1 MKCPKCHSDN
11 TAGARFCSSCAA
23 PLTASDSDLPF
34 LTETLATPVEDLT
47 RGSLFADRFEI
58 IEELGRGGMGKVYRA
73 EDKDTREE
81 IALKLIKPEIATQKK
96 TIERFRNELTTARKI
111 RHKNICGMYDL
122 GEDQGTYYIT
132 MEYVPGEDL
141 KSFIRRSKRLSI
153 PNLISIAGQISDG
166 LSAAHAQGVVHRD
179 LKPSN
184 IMVDRDG
191 NARIMDFGIAR
202 TLDTEGVTG
211 EGVAIGTPEYMSPE
225 QAEAGDVDPRSD
237 IYSLG
242 VILYEMGTGRL
253 PFSGGTPLSV
263 AMKHKGETPEDPK
276 AFNAQIPEDLS
287 RLILKCLEKDKG
299 KRFRS
304 AEELR
309 AELDRIER
317 GIPTSMKEESKRKP
331 TASKEITVTFSL
343 KRYLVPVFVLAALV
357 ITAVLVWKLI
367 SSRKPVSS
375 EVPRPSI
382 AVLPFDDLSPEKDQA
397 FLCDGFSES
406 LINALTTI
414 EGLRVPARTSSFAFR
429 NTDQDLS
436 EIGEKLRVAA
446 VLEGSIQRAGEEMR
460 LTVKLIN
467 IADESVQW
475 SEQYNRKLDDVFAI
489 QDEITL
495 KVVDGLK
502 LELGGGEKSGLT
514 ARATTSTEA
523 YQLYLRGK
531 HFRRPE
537 TGRDLLNAKSCFEQ
551 AVEVDSDYSSAYAEL
566 SYVHMLLGFFGIKP
580 RAESSRHAKQA
591 VLKAL
596 ELNERSAEA
605 HASLGVI
612 LEVFDWDWPGAE
624 REFKRALALNPNL
637 FNARYEYG
645 LLLDRLKRW
654 DEAQAEFEKSLIIDP
669 LSWVAHKNLAA
680 VLRHK
685 GELEKAE
692 DYLRKG
698 GGLEPELPPMGEE
711 IERARKLIE
720 RDGRLPF
727 HLARLAVAFANSGR
741 DAEIPKLID
750 ELERLFGSSDMGN
763 TALSI
768 ARIHL
773 ALDDRD
779 KALNWLGRSL
789 ERRDPGLITINQ
801 VSTWDHLRG
810 ESRFQS
816 VLKEMG
822 LD

>member
-1 MKCPKCHSDN
+1 MKCPKCHSEN

-23 PLTASDSDLPF
+23 PLTASDGAPPA
-34 LTETLATPVEDLT
+34 LTETLETPVEELT
-47 RGSLFADRFEI
+47 RGSLFAGRYEI
-58 IEELGRGGMGKVYRA
+58 IEELGRGGMGTVYRA
-73 EDKDTREE
+73 EDRQTKEE
-81 IALKLIKPEIATQKK
+81 IALKLIKPEISTRKK
-96 TIERFRNELTTARKI
+96 TIERFRNELTTARRI
-111 RHKNICGMYDL
+111 RHKNICGMFDL
-122 GEDQGTYYIT
+122 GEDREKYFIT

-202 TLDTEGVTG
+202 SLETEGITG
-211 EGVAIGTPEYMSPE
+211 EGVVIGTPEYMSPE
-225 QAEAGDVDPRSD
+225 QAEAGDVDMRSD

-253 PFSGGTPLSV
+253 PFSGDTPLSV
-263 AMKHKGETPEDPK
+263 VMKHKGETPEDPK
-276 AFNAQIPEDLS
+276 AFNAQIPEDLN

-299 KRFRS
+299 KRYQN
-304 AEELR
+304 ADELGV
-309 AELDRIER
+309 ELDRIER
-317 GIPTSMKEESKRKP
+317 GIPTSMKEESKLKP
-331 TASKEITVTFSL
+331 TASKEITVSFSL
-343 KRYLVPVFVLAALV
+343 KRYLVPVFVLAVLI
-357 ITAVLVWKLI
+357 ITAVLVWKLLP
-367 SSRKPVSS
+367 SKGPVSS

-406 LINALTTI
+406 LINALTMI

-429 NTDQDLS
+429 NTEHDLG

-460 LTVKLIN
+460 IIVKLIN
-467 IADESVQW
+467 IADESIQW
-475 SEQYNRKLDDVFAI
+475 SEQYNRKLDDVFAV

-495 KVVDGLK
+495 KVIDGLK
-502 LELGGGEKSGLT
+502 LELGAGEKSGLT
-514 ARATTSTEA
+514 VRATTSPEA

-551 AVEVDSDYSSAYAEL
+551 SIEVDPDYSSAYAEL

-605 HASLGVI
+605 HTSLGVI

-624 REFKRALALNPNL
+624 REFKRALALNPNH
-637 FNARYEYG
+637 FDARYEYG

-654 DEAQAEFEKSLIIDP
+654 DEAQAEFEKSLRIDP
-669 LSWVAHKNLAA
+669 LSWAAHMNLAA
-680 VLRHK
+680 VFRHK
-685 GELEKAE
+685 GEMEKAE
-692 DYLRKG
+692 EHYNKG
-698 GGLEPELPPMGEE
+698 NELEPELPPKEKE
-711 IERARKLIE
+711 IERAQKMIE

-727 HLARLAVAFANSGR
+727 HLARLAVAFVNSGR

-750 ELERLFGSSDMGN
+750 ELERLFRSSDMGN

-801 VSTWDHLRG
+801 VSAWDHFRG
-810 ESRFQS
+810 DPRFQA
-816 VLKEMG
+816 VLKEIG
-822 LD
+822 LK